1 MGQDRVS
8 YRRDT
13 TLIEASRILDA
24 QFGAQ
29 GVHLTG
35 AQVELL
41 RNTMMVLNN
50 PRTFVDEYHDG
61 YYLTATDNDWDAIR
75 AIVADLE
82 RKLMGNDNTMWGYND
97 RMFTRQDHIR
107 LAPGAIVYSHDT
119 VPAGEVWVITGL
131 SIFTNEDNS
140 HVDVLNY
147 VEAVN
152 YAITDRISPSANL
165 WKTVTG
171 LHVVL
176 KEDDGIRTS
185 WTGTVIDQRCL
196 SNIWGYSM
204 KVPD

>member
-1 MGQDRVS
+1 MGQDRVG
-8 YRRDT
+8 YRRDM
-13 TLIEASRILDA
+13 TLIEASRILDT
-24 QFGAQ
+24 QFDAQ
-29 GVHLTG
+29 GIWLNG

-41 RNTMMVLNN
+41 RNVMMPLNN

-97 RMFTRQDHIR
+97 RLLTRQDHIS

-131 SIFTNEDNS
+131 SIFTDEDGS
-140 HVDVLNY
+140 HLNVLNY

-152 YAITDRISPSANL
+152 YAITDQIEPAANL
-165 WKTVTG
+165 WKTVTD
-171 LHVVL
+171 LHVIL

-185 WTGTVIDQRCL
+185 WKSVVEDQRL
-196 SNIWGYSM
+196 MSNIWGYSM
-204 KVPD
+204 KVPA